1 MVATLSNEI
10 TLSYFSVLNRCL
22 MIWSVGSDI
31 RCRRPRSLAMTAFWP
46 VLSGCPASSCW
57 RIGTWPRLTVK
68 HFRPVGQDF
77 LKCETAWQVC
87 RNP

>member
-10 TLSYFSVLNRCL
+10 TLSYFSVLNQCL
-22 MIWSVGSDI
+22 MIWSVGSDT
-31 RCRRPRSLAMTAFWP
+31 RRHRPRSPAMTAFWP
-46 VLSGCPASSCW
+46 APSGHPTTLRR
-57 RIGTWPRLTVK
+57 RIGTWPQLTVK
-68 HFRPVGQDF
+68 HFRPAGQDF